1 MKEQK
6 DDCCFVFLNSF
17 DEMVIEQPYDKIA
30 AQTGSFI
37 ARLHIG
43 LKRFAPQREKQPA
56 DP

>member
-43 LKRFAPQREKQPA
+43 LKGFAPQRETTC
-56 DP
+56 